1 MKRSSI
7 QNSRLNVKPI
17 PYNFGVN
24 LNIPIDPRFIISSL
38 ENLDTEIPL
47 NFRYNGLIFFVVDAT
62 KNDGTDETLEGLLY
76 TFEKDLTKPIPL
88 NETILRFIIH
98 QIEIDSRDYSNI
110 DALLKKTYSK
120 DGNIVTVKPLGV
132 TYIWYDGKWQ
142 YFSGDYYV
150 KTEDEFK
157 TIPEEFREEGAIVWI
172 GESSVSYVKKVILSN
187 KELSNPIIELTE
199 LPETVTEDDRYY
211 LINNYLYY
219 SYNGNMFKI
228 GDKIYLRKNVTL
240 NPETLNQIE
249 HNFNSPY
256 INCIFRILS
265 INKEVNN
272 YVVPLGFKNID
283 NNTIELDIKYQIT
296 GDLIITSNCFENYN
310 NSYKF

>member
-38 ENLDTEIPL
+38 DNIDTEIPL
-47 NFRYNGLIFFVVDAT
+47 NLRYNGLIFFVVDAT
-62 KNDGTDETLEGLLY
+62 VNDGTVETLEGLLY
-76 TFEKDLTKPIPL
+76 TFESDLTNPIPL
-88 NETILRFIIH
+88 YNTILRFIIH
-98 QIEIDSRDYSNI
+98 QIEIPSRDYSNI

-120 DGNIVTVKPLGV
+120 EGNIVTVKPLGV

-150 KTEDEFK
+150 NTEAEFN
-157 TIPEEFREEGAIVWI
+157 TIPKAFREEETIVWI
-172 GESSVSYVKKVILSN
+172 GSNSTPTKKIILSD

-199 LPETVTEDDRYY
+199 LPTNITENDRYY

-219 SYNGNMFKI
+219 AYNGNMFKI
-228 GDKIYLRKNVTL
+228 GDKIYLRKNITL
-240 NPETLNQIE
+240 HPETLNQIT

-256 INCIFRILS
+256 IICIFRIIS
-265 INKEVNN
+265 INKDVDNF
-272 YVVPLGFKNID
+272 VVPLGFRNLN

-296 GDLIITSNCFENYN
+296 GDLIVMSNCFENYN
-310 NSYKF
+310 NNTKY

>member
-38 ENLDTEIPL
+38 DNIDTELPL
-47 NFRYNGLIFFVVDAT
+47 NLRYNGLIFFVVDAT
-62 KNDGTDETLEGLLY
+62 VNDGTVETLEGLLY

-88 NETILRFIIH
+88 YDTIIRFIIH
-98 QIEIDSRDYSNI
+98 QIEISSRDYSNI
-110 DALLKKTYSK
+110 DVLLKKTYSK
-120 DGNIVTVKPLGV
+120 EGNIVTVKPLGV

-150 KTEDEFK
+150 NTEDEFN
-157 TIPEEFREEGAIVWI
+157 TIPKAFREEGAIVWI
-172 GESSVSYVKKVILSN
+172 GSNSTPTKKIILSD

-199 LPETVTEDDRYY
+199 LPTNITENDRYY

-219 SYNGNMFKI
+219 AYNGNMFKI
-228 GDKIYLRKNVTL
+228 GDKIYLRKNITL
-240 NPETLNQIE
+240 NPETLNQIT

-256 INCIFRILS
+256 IICIFRIIS
-265 INKEVNN
+265 TNKDVDNF
-272 YVVPLGFKNID
+272 VVPLGFRNLN

-296 GDLIITSNCFENYN
+296 GDLIVMSNCFENYN
-310 NSYKF
+310 NNTKY

>member
-38 ENLDTEIPL
+38 SKIDIEIPL
-47 NFRYNGLIFFVVDAT
+47 NLRYNGLIFFVVDAT
-62 KNDGTDETLEGLLY
+62 KNDGTVETLNGLLY
-76 TFEKDLTKPIPL
+76 TFESDLTKPIPL
-88 NETILRFIIH
+88 YDTILRFIIH
-98 QIEIDSRDYSNI
+98 QIEIASRNYANI

-132 TYIWYDGKWQ
+132 TYIWYDNKWQ

-150 KTEDEFK
+150 ESEAEFN
-157 TIPEEFREEGAIVWI
+157 TIPVQFREEGSIVWV
-172 GESSVSYVKKVILSN
+172 GPSSGNQVKKVILADKS
-187 KELSNPIIELTE
+187 LSNPIIELSQ
-199 LPETVTEDDRYY
+199 LPATVTENDRYY

-219 SYNGNMFKI
+219 SFAGNIFKI
-228 GDKIYLRKNVTL
+228 GDKVYLRKNITL
-240 NPETLNQIE
+240 DPKTNYQIT

-256 INCIFRILS
+256 INCIFRIIS
-265 INKEVNN
+265 QNIEVNN
-272 YVVPLGFKNID
+272 YVVPLSCKNID
-283 NNTIELDIKYQIT
+283 NNTAELDIKYQIT
-296 GDLIITSNCFENYN
+296 GDLILTSDCFENYN
-310 NSYKF
+310 NSTKF

>member
-38 ENLDTEIPL
+38 DNIDTEIPL
-47 NFRYNGLIFFVVDAT
+47 NLRYNGLIFFVVDAT
-62 KNDGTDETLEGLLY
+62 VNDGTVETLEGLLY
-76 TFEKDLTKPIPL
+76 TFESDLTNPIPL
-88 NETILRFIIH
+88 YNTILRFIIH
-98 QIEIDSRDYSNI
+98 QIEIPSRDYSNI

-120 DGNIVTVKPLGV
+120 EGNIVTVKPLGV

-150 KTEDEFK
+150 NTEAEFN
-157 TIPEEFREEGAIVWI
+157 TIPKAFREEGAIVWI
-172 GESSVSYVKKVILSN
+172 GSNSTPTKKIILSD

-199 LPETVTEDDRYY
+199 LPTNITENDRYY

-219 SYNGNMFKI
+219 AYNGNMFKI

-240 NPETLNQIE
+240 HPETLNQIT

-256 INCIFRILS
+256 IICIFRIIS
-265 INKEVNN
+265 INKDVDNF
-272 YVVPLGFKNID
+272 VVPLGFRNLN

-296 GDLIITSNCFENYN
+296 GDLIVMSNCFENYN
-310 NSYKF
+310 NNTKY